1 MKALTFFQTQKTICA
16 YFLSH
21 LSPRG
26 KQSSIVAVIIGM
38 CLLLGRRTVAA
49 PGWFKL
55 RGRDPLRLSVR
66 AEWRQD
72 V

>member
-16 YFLSH
+16 YFSSH
-21 LSPRG
+21 LSLGG
-26 KQSSIVAVIIGM
+26 KQSSVVAAIIGM
-38 CLLLGRRTVAA
+38 CSLFGRRTVAA

-55 RGRDPLRLSVR
+55 RGHDPFRLSVR
-66 AEWRQD
+66 GEWRQD